1 MIDQSRW
8 IPAYIVS
15 RLVHFKGTVGN
26 SRKNISPD
34 ILQLQRADVDII
46 KIQKIRFLIV
56 RMSGRISKINLI
68 LSIRHI
74 LGIRTGTC
82 RLHYLIRPPVYLYL
96 IILIGQRQAGNSR
109 MPANPPP
116 TQIDM
121 LRIIR
126 QDKRRR
132 ISGIILRFNH
142 LFISQC
148 RYVSGSA
155 GDTIIE
161 TRLIR
166 MARIKDHDPFVR
178 QYQKRRIIMVIR
190 LKIRADQHLILP
202 LLFKVILHSF
212 NIAMYINITDICPV
226 YRTFFIFIM
235 QSPRI
240 GKPAPGSFGSY
251 FMPLCRP

>member
-1 MIDQSRW
+1 MIILIRSNLPHPITRRRMIDQSRW

-132 ISGIILRFNH
+132 ISGIIF
-142 LFISQC
+142 
-148 RYVSGSA
+148 V
-155 GDTIIE
+155 
-161 TRLIR
+161 LITFSSPSVV
-166 MARIKDHDPFVR
+166 MSPGVR
-178 QYQKRRIIMVIR
+178 EIR
-190 LKIRADQHLILP
+190 
-202 LLFKVILHSF
+202 
-212 NIAMYINITDICPV
+212 
-226 YRTFFIFIM
+226 
-235 QSPRI
+235 
-240 GKPAPGSFGSY
+240 
-251 FMPLCRP
+251 